1 METIFKGGPK
11 YWGWTE
17 PKFSEFR
24 GLMESFPDNYCCSK
38 QVSFLGFFEERDPG
52 NEFVEF
58 FVWSLCFFIFSDPWE
73 PDIFPATLKSNSFTR
88 HS

>member
-1 METIFKGGPK
+1 
-11 YWGWTE
+11 
-17 PKFSEFR
+17 
-24 GLMESFPDNYCCSK
+24 MESFPDNYCCPK
-38 QVSFLGFFEERDPG
+38 QVSFLGVFEQGDLG
-52 NEFVEF
+52 NEFVEL